1 MLPCAMPVITVTGLY
16 GAGRETIGAMV
27 AERLD
32 AELLDQK
39 IFTEVSRRLDL
50 PPEEVAAQEETP
62 ASLLDRVLVALG
74 ASSAEFSQP
83 PEAAWAPP
91 YEDVP
96 FDTRKAVLRVTQEV
110 IREAARTGNAVII
123 GRGGAIVL
131 AERLL
136 TLHVFLQGPEE
147 DRVAS
152 MLRTSNLGGE
162 AEVRKLLRHTDENR
176 GAYIKQ
182 VYGTDWRR
190 PKHYQLILDSCWLGW
205 ERTANIIAAAARAH
219 IGPPERPAPSV
230 EPQLH

>member
-1 MLPCAMPVITVTGLY
+1 MPVITITGLY
-16 GAGRETIGAMV
+16 GAGRESIGAMV
-27 AERLD
+27 ADRLG
-32 AELLDQK
+32 AELVDRK

-50 PPEEVAAQEETP
+50 PDEEVAAQEETP

-74 ASSAEFSQP
+74 ASSADFSQP

-96 FDTRKAVLRVTQEV
+96 YDTRKAVLRITQEV
-110 IREAARTGNAVII
+110 VREAARTGNAVIV
-123 GRGGAIVL
+123 GRGSAMVL

-152 MLRTSNLGGE
+152 VLRTSNLGE
-162 AEVRKLLRHTDENR
+162 AEARKLLRHTDENR

-205 ERTANIIAAAARAH
+205 ERTANIIAAAGRAH
-219 IGPPERPAPSV
+219 IGPPERPASTA
-230 EPQLH
+230 EAQLH

>member
-1 MLPCAMPVITVTGLY
+1 MLLAAMPVITITGLY

-27 AERLD
+27 AEQLD
-32 AELLDQK
+32 AELVDRK

-50 PPEEVAAQEETP
+50 PDDEVAAQEETP

-74 ASSAEFSQP
+74 ASSADFSQP

-96 FDTRKAVLRVTQEV
+96 YDTRKAVLRVTQEV
-110 IREAARTGNAVII
+110 IREAARTGNAVIV
-123 GRGGAIVL
+123 GRGSTMVL

-136 TLHVFLQGPEE
+136 TLHVFLHGPEA
-147 DRVAS
+147 DRLAS
-152 MLRTSNLGGE
+152 VRRTSKLTEEQARKMLR
-162 AEVRKLLRHTDENR
+162 HIDENR

-190 PKHYQLILDSCWLGW
+190 TCHYQLVLDSSWLGW
-205 ERTANIIAAAARAH
+205 ERTAKIIVSAARAH
-219 IGPPERPAPSV
+219 IGPAEGPARDSGP
-230 EPQLH
+230 PLH